1 MNSQYNN
8 PNMDEMINYLEDVLE
23 VAKKLN
29 PNYYDY
35 LEKDLLLSKSNY
47 SEWESAKKI
56 VLAKIDKRIFPT
68 KLLYKED
75 SPIIIRYITNIL
87 KYAKE
92 LNPKLRSFLITDLS
106 DQSKNYFGREWINP
120 KISAIYDSLLADRYG
135 DFFVSSMS
143 QDSKRRLI

>member
-68 KLLYKED
+68 KILYKED

-106 DQSKNYFGREWINP
+106 DQSKNFFGGRNI
-120 KISAIYDSLLADRYG
+120 DSLPSIVLISFLAMIGYPR
-135 DFFVSSMS
+135 
-143 QDSKRRLI
+143 

>member
-106 DQSKNYFGREWINP
+106 DQSKNYFGRDWTNP
-120 KISAIYDSLLADRYG
+120 KIRAIYDSLLANRYG
-135 DFFVSSMS
+135 DSFVSSMS
-143 QDSKRRLI
+143 QDSKRRII

>member
-23 VAKKLN
+23 VAKELN

-35 LEKDLLLSKSNY
+35 LEKDLLSAKNNS

-56 VLAKIDKRIFPT
+56 VLAKTDKKSFSTRS
-68 KLLYKED
+68 LYKED
-75 SPIIIRYITNIL
+75 SPIIIRYITSIL
-87 KYAKE
+87 EYAKA

-106 DQSKNYFGREWINP
+106 DQSKNNFGRDWINP
-120 KISAIYDSLLADRYG
+120 KIKAVYDSLLGDKYG
-135 DFFVSSMS
+135 DSFVSSMS
-143 QDSKRRLI
+143 QDSKRR

>member
-23 VAKKLN
+23 LAKELN

-35 LEKDLLLSKSNY
+35 LEKDLLSTKNNS

-56 VLAKIDKRIFPT
+56 VLAKTDKKSFSTRS
-68 KLLYKED
+68 LYKED
-75 SPIIIRYITNIL
+75 SPIIIRYITSIL
-87 KYAKE
+87 EYAK

-106 DQSKNYFGREWINP
+106 DQSKNNFGRDWINP
-120 KISAIYDSLLADRYG
+120 KIRAVYDSLLVDKYG
-135 DFFVSSMS
+135 DSFVSSMM
-143 QDSKRRLI
+143 QDSKRR

>member
-106 DQSKNYFGREWINP
+106 DQSKNYFGRNWINP

-135 DFFVSSMS
+135 DFFVSSMG

>member
-35 LEKDLLLSKSNY
+35 LEKDLLSAKNNS

-56 VLAKIDKRIFPT
+56 VLAKTDKKSFSTRS
-68 KLLYKED
+68 LYKED
-75 SPIIIRYITNIL
+75 SPIIIRYITSIL
-87 KYAKE
+87 EYAK
-92 LNPKLRSFLITDLS
+92 LNPNLRSFLITDLS
-106 DQSKNYFGREWINP
+106 DQSKNYFGRYWINP

-143 QDSKRRLI
+143 QDSKRR

>member
-23 VAKKLN
+23 VAKELN

-35 LEKDLLLSKSNY
+35 LEKDLLSAKNNS

-56 VLAKIDKRIFPT
+56 VLAKTDKKSFSTRS
-68 KLLYKED
+68 LYKED
-75 SPIIIRYITNIL
+75 SPIIIRYITSIL
-87 KYAKE
+87 EYAKK

-106 DQSKNYFGREWINP
+106 DQSKNNSGRDWINP
-120 KISAIYDSLLADRYG
+120 KIRAVYDSLLVDKYG

-143 QDSKRRLI
+143 QGPKRR